1 MLDIL
6 LVNDDGFDALGIQV
20 LFEALTDAGYNVTF
34 VAPLEQQSGAGTFIN
49 TDLIFQPLA
58 IDNFAPN
65 QWSVDASPIVTTW
78 TGLDVILEGNEP
90 DLVISGINEGE
101 NVGSSIAISSGTVS
115 AATAATRR
123 GIPAIAVSAGQEAEA
138 GQIEET
144 YEIGS
149 DFVLDVIKELQA
161 TQPEGEELLPE
172 GVGLNINIPTVL
184 PEGIS
189 EIEEVAFTELDET
202 GTFDIFVGELPP
214 DFGEGTGL
222 LASVNEPIS
231 PEEVTDPRSEGQRFL
246 SGAITVT
253 PIDGNWGAGETV
265 RQEISDRVENAPED
279 PTATPLNILLTNDDG
294 FDAEGIEV
302 LLAALTEAGHQVTLV
317 APLQQQSGQ
326 GTRLDVDK
334 FFQPLTIQE
343 FAPNQFSVEARPRT
357 VTWAGL
363 DALLEETPPDLIL
376 SGINEG
382 ENIGVGGAVS
392 SGTVSAAVTGLLR
405 GVPAIALSAGIDLS
419 EEEAASTSE
428 AYQIGA
434 DFIVETI
441 AQLQAT
447 QGEADSILPSG
458 IGLSVNIPVRFPEG
472 VEDVQGVA
480 FTNVDAIE
488 PLIIDVGEIPPE
500 FGGGTGLR
508 FFPNQLPPDAEVDP
522 TSEGGQFLS
531 GFTTVTPIDGDW
543 NADPEASAAVI
554 ERLQALPE
562 LVARSQLIFGSLE
575 EDELDAEIPSDNEF
589 DGVNDIVFTGEAEDL
604 LDVSVAG
611 QSNRIYAGSDNDE
624 VFIGRS
630 DRVFGG
636 DGDDVLDASIGGGD
650 NRIYGGAGN
659 DDFFLGENDRLIGGV
674 GEDRFFALAGGE
686 NVITGGSGTDQFW
699 LANAQFPASAN
710 VITDFTSGEDV
721 LGIAG
726 INSVNEF
733 EDIGLTP
740 SGADTLVAVNGNEFA
755 RLLGVDSNNLTA
767 SDFVIAEVAEV

>member
-20 LFEALTDAGYNVTF
+20 LFEALTEAGHNVTF

-49 TDLIFQPLA
+49 TDLIFQPLT

-65 QWSVDASPIVTTW
+65 QWSVDASPLVTTW

-115 AATAATRR
+115 AATGATRR

-144 YEIGS
+144 YELS
-149 DFVLDVIKELQA
+149 SQFVLEVISELQA
-161 TQPEGEELLPE
+161 TQLEGEELLPE

-184 PEGIS
+184 PEGVS
-189 EIEEVAFTELDET
+189 KIEEVAFTELDET

-214 DFGEGTGL
+214 NFGEGIGL
-222 LASVNEPIS
+222 LASVSDLIS
-231 PEEVTDPRSEGQRFL
+231 PEEVTEPTSEGQRFL

-253 PIDGNWGAGETV
+253 PIDGNWGAGEAV
-265 RQEISDRVENAPED
+265 RQEISDRVNNAPD
-279 PTATPLNILLTNDDG
+279 DATATPLNILLTNDDG

-302 LLAALTEAGHQVTLV
+302 LLEGLTEAGHNVTLV
-317 APLQQQSGQ
+317 APLEQQSGQ

-343 FAPNQFSVEARPRT
+343 FAPNQFSVDARVRT
-357 VTWAGL
+357 VTWTGL
-363 DALLEETPPDLIL
+363 DALLEESPPDLIL

-382 ENIGVGGAVS
+382 ENIGSGGAVS

-419 EEEAASTSE
+419 GDNASSTSE
-428 AYQIGA
+428 AYQVGT

-447 QGEADSILPSG
+447 QGDATLILPEG
-458 IGLSVNIPVRFPEG
+458 IGLNVNIPVRFPEG
-472 VEDVQGVA
+472 VEEVQGVA
-480 FTNVDAIE
+480 FTNVSDIE
-488 PLIIDVGEIPPE
+488 PFIIDVGEIPPE

-531 GFTTVTPIDGDW
+531 GFLTVTPIDGDW
-543 NADPEASAAVI
+543 NAPPEASAPVI
-554 ERLQALPE
+554 DRLEALPE
-562 LVARSQLIFGSLE
+562 IFGDSELVFGTLE
-575 EDELDAEIPSDNEF
+575 GDELDAEIPADTAL
-589 DGVNDIVFTGEAEDL
+589 DGINDLIFTGESADL
-604 LDVSVAG
+604 VDVSVNG
-611 QSNRIYAGSDNDE
+611 QLNRIYSGSDGDE
-624 VFIGRS
+624 ILMGRR

-636 DGDDVLDASIGGGD
+636 AGDDTLDASVGGGN
-650 NRIYGGAGN
+650 NRIYGGAGD
-659 DDFFLGENDRLIGGV
+659 DDFFLGANDRLIGGE
-674 GEDRFFALAGGE
+674 GSDRFFALAGGE
-686 NVITGGSGTDQFW
+686 NVITGGSGADQFW
-699 LANAQFPASAN
+699 LANAQFPESTN
-710 VITDFTSGEDV
+710 IITDFMPNQDV

-726 INSVNEF
+726 IDSVSEF
-733 EDIGLTP
+733 ADISLVQN
-740 SGADTLVAVNGNEFA
+740 GADTLIAVGDNELV
-755 RLLGVDSNNLTA
+755 LLLEIDRNELTA
-767 SDFVIAEVAEV
+767 ENFVISDVA